1 MAFYASRR
9 KLRPKEHDETAGELN
24 IIPYLDIMMN
34 LIMFMLLSITG
45 FAVLGIINVNSPSYG
60 PSAGLAANP
69 NDKPPLTLTVAISDK
84 AGAAGF
90 YIAATGAVLPG
101 LGGNPNAPTIPKKGD
116 DFDFAALT
124 AKMKEIKA
132 GLPALGYPNETKI
145 ILSADPTVE
154 YSTLVHTMDA
164 TRGVA
169 GAPLFP
175 DVTLAQM

>member
-9 KLRPKEHDETAGELN
+9 KLRPKEHDESGGELN

-45 FAVLGIINVNSPSYG
+45 FAVLGIINVTAPSYG
-60 PSAGLAANP
+60 GAVQSSGQ
-69 NDKPPLTLTVAISDK
+69 NDKPPLTLTVAISNK
-84 AGAAGF
+84 PGKEGF
-90 YIAATGAVLPG
+90 FIAATGAVLPG
-101 LGGNPNAPTIPKKGD
+101 VGSDPNAPTIGKKGG
-116 DFDFAALT
+116 DFDYTALT
-124 AKMKEIKA
+124 AKMKEIKNA
-132 GLPALGYPNETKI
+132 FPTETKLI
-145 ILSADPTVE
+145 ISADPDVE